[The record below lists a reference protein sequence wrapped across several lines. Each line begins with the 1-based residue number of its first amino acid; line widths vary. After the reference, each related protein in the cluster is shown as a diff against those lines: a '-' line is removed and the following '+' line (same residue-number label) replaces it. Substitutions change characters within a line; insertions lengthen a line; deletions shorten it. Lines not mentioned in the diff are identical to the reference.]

1 MWTKNWSLVRQRFL
15 MRKRLSTKNYTVSL
29 KVIFPWKWTGKKFL
43 LNDNIPKLSDEDKQ
57 FCDSSITL
65 KECRDALSELKNNK
79 SPGCDGF
86 PVEFYKFFW
95 NKIKNFLLNSYTW
108 SEQNKMLSN
117 DQTRWII
124 TLVRKKGKDPCV
136 LKNWRPISCW
146 M

>member
-1 MWTKNWSLVRQRFL
+1 MITSEAEILDEEETFYQKLYSEPKSNLSLGNEQE
-15 MRKRLSTKNYTVSL
+15 
-29 KVIFPWKWTGKKFL
+29 KKFL

-117 DQTRWII
+117 DQKRGII

-136 LKNWRPISCW
+136 LKNWRPISC
-146 M
+146 